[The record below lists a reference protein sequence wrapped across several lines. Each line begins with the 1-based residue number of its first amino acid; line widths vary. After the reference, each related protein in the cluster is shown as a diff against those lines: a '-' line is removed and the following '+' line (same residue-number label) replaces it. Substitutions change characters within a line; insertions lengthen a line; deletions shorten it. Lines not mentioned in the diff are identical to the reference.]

1 MPDATLAARLT
12 DAAVAY
18 VLDELTG
25 TRLDEVI
32 ARDLDDVLA
41 VAEHLPLTTLVDA
54 GEVKRVARKLLA
66 TIPASTAASTL
77 VEAGADVVYDG
88 PADAFTASDLVAQ
101 DHVEQIVDEV
111 LALAPLVER
120 MLDELTESPLVAS
133 LASRFVGRIV
143 NDVLSANKAVAE
155 KIPGLGGLMSLGAG
169 AAGKVMGATE
179 KQFEQLL
186 GDTAGKGAVFAM
198 RRLNK
203 IVVDTLKD
211 PMLRDA
217 VLQVWEQQSGREV
230 GDISDIASP
239 EDVRRVAA
247 LLQEIV
253 IAGAPT
259 EPVGSLVDALID
271 AFFTAY
277 GEYPVTTL
285 LDELDI
291 DRADLLADLR
301 SFIPPVVEA
310 ARADGRL
317 EQLVRDRVEPFFAS
331 DAVATILAEG

>member
-1 MPDATLAARLT
+1 MPSRTLADQLL
-12 DAAVAY
+12 DAAVQY
-18 VLDELTG
+18 VLDEVTG
-25 TRLDEVI
+25 DRLHAVI
-32 ARDLDDVLA
+32 ARDVDDVLA
-41 VAEHLPLTTLVDA
+41 VAEHLPLSGLVDA
-54 GEVKRVARKLLA
+54 GEVKRVVRKLLA
-66 TIPASTAASTL
+66 SVPASTAASTL
-77 VEAGADVVYDG
+77 VEAGADVVYAG
-88 PADAFTASDLVAQ
+88 PGERFAAEDLVAQ

-120 MLDELTESPLVAS
+120 MLDELSDSPLVAS

-203 IVVDTLKD
+203 IVVDTLRD

-217 VLQVWEQQSGREV
+217 VLQVWEQQAGRPV
-230 GDISDIASP
+230 TDLSSIASQD
-239 EDVRRVAA
+239 DVRRVAA
-247 LLQEIV
+247 LIQEIV
-253 IAGAPT
+253 IAGAAT
-259 EPVGSLVDALID
+259 EPVGGLVDALID

-277 GEYPVTTL
+277 GSYPVNTL

-291 DRADLLADLR
+291 DRADLVADLQ

-317 EQLVRDRVEPFFAS
+317 EQLIRDRVEPFFRS
-331 DAVATILAEG
+331 DAVAGILAG